1 MRWPHSLIFSITILM
16 LAACGSR
23 NTSVEPALPTN
34 TPVPTFTSTPVGAP
48 ANTGGGQANTPQP
61 QQQSQTAATPAAPA
75 ATATPDIPMAT
86 IGNVTMNVRGGP
98 GTNYNVIGTAAAG
111 QRFEITGKNP
121 GLGDWWQINY
131 NGQTGWVFGQLV
143 TASNQQLVQVA
154 LAIPAPPPPT
164 ATPIPPTAVPA
175 PTQPPAPR
183 FPYSIVD
190 QGQCPANAQQTYF
203 EGAVYDRNNNFKNG
217 VCLHI
222 AFAGP
227 RNTKCS
233 GCGKPSGN
241 WGFSPFGGRAN
252 SGTFIEIFVVN
263 CPSSGW
269 DEPRTRTKDFSN
281 LTPLSEKWTMSI
293 NESVGCRNISFKEN

>member
-1 MRWPHSLIFSITILM
+1 MRWLQSLTFLFTVLM

-34 TPVPTFTSTPVGAP
+34 TAVPTFTSTPVGA
-48 ANTGGGQANTPQP
+48 AVGAGGGQVSTPQP
-61 QQQSQTAATPAAPA
+61 QTQPAATPAAPA
-75 ATATPDIPMAT
+75 ATATPDAPMAT
-86 IGNVTMNVRGGP
+86 IGNVIMNVRGGP
-98 GTNYNVIGTAAAG
+98 GTNYNVIGTAAPG

-131 NGQTGWVFGQLV
+131 NGQTGWLYGPLV
-143 TASNQQLVQVA
+143 TATNPQVVQIALV
-154 LAIPAPPPPT
+154 IPAPPPPT
-164 ATPIPPTAVPA
+164 ATPIPPTPVPV

-183 FPYSIVD
+183 FPYSLVD
-190 QGQCPANAQQTYF
+190 QGQCPQNRQQTFF

-222 AFAGP
+222 AFGGP
-227 RNTKCS
+227 RNTKCT

-241 WGFSPFGGRAN
+241 WGFSPFGGPAN
-252 SGTFIEIFVVN
+252 AGTFVEIYVVN

-269 DEPRTRTKDFSN
+269 DDPRTRTKDFSN
-281 LTPLSEKWTMSI
+281 LTPLSEKWSKTV
-293 NESVGCRNISFKEN
+293 NESVGCVNIAFKEN